1 MKKKIPNMDNRDE
14 WLQDIINAAS
24 TVITGYEKFL
34 LDLINEK
41 ELARLVLSLREL
53 LPTNPN
59 IRKDDKNE

>member
-14 WLQDIINAAS
+14 WLQEIINAAS